1 MAVTKNQEYT
11 VTVEGYSGE
20 GAGVARIDG
29 FVVFVSGALRGEVC
43 RVLILKVLKSAA
55 FAKVLEVLAPSPHRI
70 APDCPYFPRC
80 GGCTYRHMDYAEEL
94 ALKRRRVQDN
104 LARIGGSEVEV
115 EEILGAAETLRYRNK
130 AQYPVSPEGR
140 VGFYRGRTHE
150 VIDTVSCLLVKSEA
164 DAAAAAVRRYMQD
177 FRVAGYDERTGRGLV
192 RHVYVRSNT
201 KGESLICLLV
211 NGKRLPHEAELVERL
226 REACPKA
233 VGVVLGENTRRDNV
247 ILGERYRTLWG
258 ADRLE
263 DVLCGKSFCLSVPSF
278 YQVNHAQAERLYA
291 KAIEFAR
298 LTGDETV
305 LDLYCGAGTI
315 TLALADDARRVLG
328 AEIVP
333 EAIADAQ
340 ENAVR
345 NGVSNVEFFCGDASD
360 VAAKLAREHL
370 RPDVITVDPPR
381 KGLAESVIESI
392 ASMQPERVVYVSCD
406 SATMA
411 RDVGRFAALGYE
423 AKRACAVDLFPRADH
438 VETVVLLSRETNPLT
453 IEVRMEV
460 ETGEVKEHP
469 TYKRIQE
476 YVHEIDA
483 FIEKHKGAKN
493 AAKKVEIDLVARIH
507 KHSDDPKFQKLGDK
521 LEKLREQHEQGLIN
535 SIEFLKMLLELA
547 KEAAQA
553 EKEVVPEEEVDKGK
567 AALTELFNGVKNNNT
582 PIIVERIVTDIDD
595 IVKIVRFDG
604 WQNTT
609 GGRQEVKK
617 ALRSVV
623 WVKYKIKDKEVF
635 DKAYSYIEEY
645 Y

>member
-1 MAVTKNQEYT
+1 MAIMKNQEYT

-43 RVLILKVLKSAA
+43 RILILKVLRSVA
-55 FAKVLEVLAPSPHRI
+55 FAKVLEVLSPSPHRI

-94 ALKRRRVQDN
+94 RLKRQRVQDN
-104 LARIGGSEVEV
+104 LARIGGSAVEV
-115 EEILGAAETLRYRNK
+115 EEILGAEETLRYRNK

-140 VGFYRGRTHE
+140 VGFYRSRTHE

-192 RHVYVRSNT
+192 RHIYVRSNT
-201 KGESLICLLV
+201 KGECLICLLV

-263 DVLCGKSFCLSVPSF
+263 DVLCGKSFRLSVPSF

-438 VETVVLLSRETNPLT
+438 VETVVLLSK
-453 IEVRMEV
+453 
-460 ETGEVKEHP
+460 GEVDSKKIRVEFSLEDMDMSEFQDGATYTQIKDYVLEHSGLKVSNL
-469 TYKRIQE
+469 YISQIKRKCGIG
-476 YVHEIDA
+476 V
-483 FIEKHKGAKN
+483 GKN
-493 AAKKVEIDLVARIH
+493 YNL
-507 KHSDDPKFQKLGDK
+507 PKSEDSRQP
-521 LEKLREQHEQGLIN
+521 QCPP
-535 SIEFLKMLLELA
+535 
-547 KEAAQA
+547 
-553 EKEVVPEEEVDKGK
+553 EKEK
-567 AALTELFNGVKNNNT
+567 AIREAF
-582 PIIVERIVTDIDD
+582 
-595 IVKIVRFDG
+595 
-604 WQNTT
+604 
-609 GGRQEVKK
+609 
-617 ALRSVV
+617 
-623 WVKYKIKDKEVF
+623 KYFGMI
-635 DKAYSYIEEY
+635 
-645 Y
+645 